1 MYIFLFAS
9 CTVGRFIPEGELFLK
24 DVTVTSDNPR
34 IVKKLLLED
43 YVVQEPNSRWL
54 GMKIPLA
61 TYCLSGVDTT
71 NWATRFFR
79 RIGQAP
85 VIYDS
90 NKAQRTLNDILQ
102 VLNNEG
108 YLKAAIAQH
117 NDTTENKI
125 SVNYE
130 VTTGPTYFIRNIKRE
145 IADSALNAIINNAD
159 TANSLLHQGMQYNSS
174 VLNNERN
181 RITSTLRNMGYYH
194 FNKDYIKYTADTCK
208 GSTMID
214 LAMAVKLYKANRNA
228 TPAEHIQYTIGNV
241 NYITD
246 PQLHLRS
253 NILPSNTLFKE
264 GELFR
269 EEAEQLTYRYLNR
282 LQAISYSNIR
292 INERENSNLLD
303 VDITTNHAKVK
314 SMSFDIEGTNSAG
327 DFGAAASIGFNHKNI
342 FHGSE
347 IFAIKLRGA
356 YEAITGLEGYEGSSY
371 IEMGGETSLTFP
383 GFLLPFISKQFGATH
398 NATSEISVQYNFQ
411 NRPEFNRRVLSAAW
425 RYRWSGINMKEQH
438 RFDLLEISYVRM
450 PWISQTFKEQYLDS
464 LGKTN
469 AILKYNY
476 EDQLITK
483 LGYTYAY
490 NSLGN
495 AVTSTYGK
503 NAHTFKF
510 NIETS
515 GNLLSLITPSLNTN
529 YNSNGQRTIF
539 GIAYAQYVKGDFD
552 ITKSIRI
559 DRNNSIA
566 FHSSIGIAYPYG
578 NSDILPFEKRYFA
591 GGANSVRGW
600 NVRSLGPGRYN
611 NADQGINFIN
621 QSGDIKLNFSAEYRA
636 MLFWKFSGAIFVDAG
651 NIWTIK
657 SYADQPGGQF
667 RYDTFL
673 QELAVAYGLGLRLN
687 LDFFILRFDT
697 GMKAIDPAYS
707 GNAHYPFLH
716 PSLKNDLTF
725 HFAVGL
731 PF

>member
-1 MYIFLFAS
+1 MIDAIKFPAGS
-9 CTVGRFIPEGELFLK
+9 DSSAVTSIPEGELFLK

-130 VTTGPTYFIRNIKRE
+130 VTTGPMYFIRNIKRE

-303 VDITTNHAKVK
+303 VDITYLFNGKYRIGKSVK
-314 SMSFDIEGTNSAG
+314 CRSA
-327 DFGAAASIGFNHKNI
+327 
-342 FHGSE
+342 
-347 IFAIKLRGA
+347 
-356 YEAITGLEGYEGSSY
+356 
-371 IEMGGETSLTFP
+371 
-383 GFLLPFISKQFGATH
+383 
-398 NATSEISVQYNFQ
+398 
-411 NRPEFNRRVLSAAW
+411 
-425 RYRWSGINMKEQH
+425 
-438 RFDLLEISYVRM
+438 
-450 PWISQTFKEQYLDS
+450 
-464 LGKTN
+464 
-469 AILKYNY
+469 
-476 EDQLITK
+476 
-483 LGYTYAY
+483 
-490 NSLGN
+490 
-495 AVTSTYGK
+495 
-503 NAHTFKF
+503 
-510 NIETS
+510 
-515 GNLLSLITPSLNTN
+515 
-529 YNSNGQRTIF
+529 
-539 GIAYAQYVKGDFD
+539 
-552 ITKSIRI
+552 
-559 DRNNSIA
+559 
-566 FHSSIGIAYPYG
+566 
-578 NSDILPFEKRYFA
+578 
-591 GGANSVRGW
+591 
-600 NVRSLGPGRYN
+600 
-611 NADQGINFIN
+611 
-621 QSGDIKLNFSAEYRA
+621 
-636 MLFWKFSGAIFVDAG
+636 
-651 NIWTIK
+651 
-657 SYADQPGGQF
+657 
-667 RYDTFL
+667 
-673 QELAVAYGLGLRLN
+673 
-687 LDFFILRFDT
+687 
-697 GMKAIDPAYS
+697 
-707 GNAHYPFLH
+707 
-716 PSLKNDLTF
+716 
-725 HFAVGL
+725 
-731 PF
+731 